1 MNIKDYQKDYYNKNK
16 EEITEYK
23 HQWYLEHKDAIQEY
37 NRVNKEKIKKKAA
50 IYYQNNKEKLSA
62 YSREYNQTHKEEKRK
77 YKRKYTNNKRKNSI
91 PFKLTCSIRVRMWR
105 VLKRNSKAAHT
116 LELLGCS
123 PIKFKEHLELQF
135 KPNMSWDNYGKWHI
149 DHIIPCC
156 TFDLSKNEEQKKC
169 FHYTNLQPL
178 WAIDNLRKH
187 KTLYRSN

>member
-1 MNIKDYQKDYYNKNK
+1 MDIKDYQKDYYNKNK

-23 HQWYLEHKDAIQEY
+23 HQWYLEHRDVIQEY
-37 NRVNKEKIKKKAA
+37 NKVNKESIRKKSA

-62 YSREYNQTHKEEKRK
+62 YSREYNQTHKEGKRE
-77 YKRKYTNNKRKNSI
+77 YQRKYTNNKRKNNA
-91 PFKLTCSIRVRMWR
+91 PFKLICSMRTRMWR
-105 VLKRNSKAAHT
+105 ILKRNSKAAHT

-123 PIKFKEHLELQF
+123 PMQFKEHLELQF
-135 KPNMSWDNYGKWHI
+135 KPNMSWYNYGKWHI

-178 WAIDNLRKH
+178 WAIDNLKKH
-187 KTLYRSN
+187 KTLYWSN